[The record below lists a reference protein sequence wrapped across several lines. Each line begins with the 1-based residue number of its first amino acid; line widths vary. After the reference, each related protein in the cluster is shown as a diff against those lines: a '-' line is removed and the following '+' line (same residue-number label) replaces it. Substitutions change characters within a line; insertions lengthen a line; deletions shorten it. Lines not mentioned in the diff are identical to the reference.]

1 MHSNL
6 VNITHSL

>member
-6 VNITHSL
+6 V